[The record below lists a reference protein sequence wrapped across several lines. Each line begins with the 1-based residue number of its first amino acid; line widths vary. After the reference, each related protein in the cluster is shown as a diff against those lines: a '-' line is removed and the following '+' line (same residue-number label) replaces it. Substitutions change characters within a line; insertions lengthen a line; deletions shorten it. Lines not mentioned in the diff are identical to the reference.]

1 MARRIRAASLENRTN
16 RLKLAVRKK
25 PYTALIAPNISIAY
39 RRNEGAGTWSVK
51 CNGSLKRF
59 ALADD
64 YEDANG
70 DSVMTYWQG
79 LDRAKA
85 LARADEGSTDQLA
98 SLAEAI
104 DSYEA
109 DLERRGG
116 RKYNATQLRLHVS
129 KTMQAKTVALLT
141 EKEMHHWRLG
151 LIAGG
156 LMPSSADRI
165 AKSLRSALNLAAA
178 NDDRIKNASAWKE
191 GLKKPDDEDAEPRN
205 IILPD
210 ETIAALVHGAYEE
223 DDPAFGVILDTLAE
237 TGNRESQLFRLKVH
251 DLQDHLAAPRLMMP
265 SSKKG
270 KNRKKNRSIEYRPLP
285 ISVRLAKVLRQHV
298 KGRRLDAPLFAKMWD
313 LAKRLKPVIERL
325 KLDDDGIT
333 PYALRHSSIVRQLL
347 QGVPIRIVAS
357 HHDTSVAEIE
367 RTYSRFIT
375 GDPSEA
381 LTRATL
387 LDLAKPAAASNV
399 VALKR

>member
-1 MARRIRAASLENRTN
+1 MARRIHAAALENRTN
-16 RLKLAVRKK
+16 RLKLPVRKK
-25 PYTALIAPNISIAY
+25 PFTALIAPNISIAY

-51 CNGSLKRF
+51 CNGWLKRF
-59 ALADD
+59 SLADD

-70 DSVMTYWQG
+70 DSVMTYWQA

-85 LARADEGSTDQLA
+85 LARADEGNTEQLA
-98 SLAEAI
+98 SVAETI

-116 RKYNATQLRLHVS
+116 RKYNATQLRLHIS
-129 KTMQAKTVALLT
+129 KTMQAKTVALLSET
-141 EKEMHHWRLG
+141 ELHQWRLG
-151 LIAGG
+151 LIASG

-165 AKSLRSALNLAAA
+165 AKSLRSALNLAAV
-178 NDDRIKNASAWKE
+178 NDDRIRNASAWKE
-191 GLKKPDDEDAEPRN
+191 GLKKPDDEDIEPRN
-205 IILPD
+205 IIPPD
-210 ETIAALVHGAYEE
+210 ETIAALVHGAYE
-223 DDPAFGVILDTLAE
+223 DDHVFGLIIDTLAE

-251 DLQDHLAAPRLMMP
+251 DLQDHLAARAMMP
-265 SSKKG
+265 SSRKG

-285 ISVRLAKVLRQHV
+285 ISTRLAQNLRQHV
-298 KGRRLDAPLFAKMWD
+298 KGKRLDAPLFVKMWG

-325 KLDDDGIT
+325 KIEDDGIT

-347 QGVPIRIVAS
+347 RGVPIRVVAS

-367 RTYSRFIT
+367 RTYSRFII
-375 GDPSEA
+375 GDATEA

-387 LDLAKPAAASNV
+387 LDLAKPTASNV
-399 VALKR
+399 VKLTR

>member
-25 PYTALIAPNISIAY
+25 PFTALIAPNISIAY

-51 CNGSLKRF
+51 CNGWLKRF

-70 DSVMTYWQG
+70 DSVMTYWQA

-85 LARADEGSTDQLA
+85 LARADEGNTEQLA

-104 DSYEA
+104 DNYEA

-129 KTMQAKTVALLT
+129 KTMQAKTVALFT
-141 EKEMHHWRLG
+141 EKELHNWRLG

-178 NDDRIKNASAWKE
+178 NDDRINNASAWKE
-191 GLKKPDDEDAEPRN
+191 GLKKPDDEHAEPRN
-205 IILPD
+205 VILPD

-223 DDPAFGVILDTLAE
+223 DHAFGLIMDALAE

-265 SSKKG
+265 SSRKG
-270 KNRKKNRSIEYRPLP
+270 KNRKKNRSVEYRPLP
-285 ISVRLAKVLRQHV
+285 ISVRLAKALRQHANR
-298 KGRRLDAPLFAKMWD
+298 KRLDAPLFDKMWD
-313 LAKRLKPVIERL
+313 LSKRLKPVIERL
-325 KLDDDGIT
+325 RLDDDDIT

-347 QGVPIRIVAS
+347 RAVPIRLVAA

-387 LDLAKPAAASNV
+387 LDLDKPARGNV